1 MAFILRSNNTPPAK
15 KADPK
20 ANNLMVKEST
30 SVKVDKQIPLMS
42 EREKEGRRQT
52 QMKERQGNLSTY
64 KPQGALSK
72 VMEIAGNPL
81 TAFGYKARNE
91 QLPDNFSKGTRNTL
105 DSAVDI
111 INPVSIAKEGYNA
124 VKETGKGIYNAAK
137 GNFSEAGSN
146 LASGAVSALSVI
158 PAVMEAKTLT
168 KGIKI
173 GVSKETKLAGNAVEM
188 SISKSKPKISP
199 AKPGTRLE
207 AHETALREMEVDGNF
222 LTEIAIRNGALD
234 KVANENVKKLSE
246 KYSKSFSNKFG
257 KVASEDDL
265 ELYGRMQTASKGKKD
280 PISSFKGSINKL
292 RFEGGTKDYSAKSKK
307 LATKHGISTDYSE
320 EEKVLNNAFS
330 NKYDSRI
337 SQMPED
343 QVYLPDDHNALFYK
357 KEVAPK
363 MEKLVTKNKLKSKE
377 TFHRGDEDYKIQD
390 VWRGGKKL
398 PKGSTSFS
406 GLQVGDVWQPKK
418 FISTTLDAKE
428 AGMFGGIKSKI
439 VAPKGQSVL
448 VSNLVKG
455 GGHFHEQEVVLPSK
469 LKFKVEARTVKT
481 GLDKEKGA
489 AKGFKH
495 SIVNP
500 YVASGAIG
508 GSIMFNK
515 NKK

>member
-1 MAFILRSNNTPPAK
+1 MAFILRSNNAPTVK
-15 KADPK
+15 KVDPK
-20 ANNLMVKEST
+20 ANNLTVKEST
-30 SVKVDKQIPLMS
+30 SVRVDKQIPLMS
-42 EREKEGRRQT
+42 SREKEQRRQT
-52 QMKERQGNLSTY
+52 QMKEKQGNLSTY
-64 KPQGALSK
+64 KPQGTLNK

-91 QLPDNFSKGTRNTL
+91 QLPNNFSKGPRNAL

-124 VKETGKGIYNAAK
+124 VKETSKGIYNAAK

-146 LASGAVSALSVI
+146 LASGAISALSVL
-158 PAVMEAKTLT
+158 PAAKTAKKLT
-168 KGIKI
+168 KGVKV
-173 GVSKETKLAGNAVEM
+173 GLSKDTKLAENAVEM
-188 SISKSKPKISP
+188 TISKGNPKISKPK
-199 AKPGTRLE
+199 PGTKLE
-207 AHETALREMEVDGNF
+207 AY
-222 LTEIAIRNGALD
+222 EIAIKEQDADGFFTESSVRGSALN
-234 KVANENVKKLSE
+234 KIAEENVKKLGK
-246 KYSKSFSNKFG
+246 KYSKSFSKKFG
-257 KVASEDDL
+257 STAAEDDL

-280 PISSFKGSINKL
+280 PISSSNTVMNKL
-292 RFEGGTKDYSAKSKK
+292 RYEGFAKDYSKASKD
-307 LATKHGISTDYSE
+307 LATKHGIATEYSE

-390 VWRGGKKL
+390 VWREGKKL
-398 PKGSTSFS
+398 PKGSISFS

-469 LKFKVEARTVKT
+469 LKFKVEARTVKS
-481 GLDKEKGA
+481 GLDKEKGTA
-489 AKGFKH
+489 RGFKH

-508 GSIMFNK
+508 GSIMFNN

>member
-42 EREKEGRRQT
+42 GREKEERRRA

-111 INPVSIAKEGYNA
+111 INPVSVAKEGYNA
-124 VKETGKGIYNAAK
+124 VKETGKGIYNATK
-137 GNFSEAGSN
+137 GNFSEAGGN
-146 LASGAVSALSVI
+146 LASGVVSALSVL
-158 PAVMEAKTLT
+158 PAAKAARKLT
-168 KGIKI
+168 KGVK
-173 GVSKETKLAGNAVEM
+173 VNFSKDTKLAENTVEM
-188 SISKSKPKISP
+188 TISKGAPKISKPK
-199 AKPGTRLE
+199 PGTKLE
-207 AHETALREMEVDGNF
+207 AYETAIKEQDTDGLF
-222 LTEIAIRNGALD
+222 TESGVRGSALSKIAE
-234 KVANENVKKLSE
+234 ENVKKLGK
-246 KYSKSFSNKFG
+246 KYSKSFSKKFG
-257 KVASEDDL
+257 SVAAEDDL

-280 PISSFKGSINKL
+280 PISSSNTSMNKL
-292 RFEGGTKDYSAKSKK
+292 RYGGFAKDYSKASND
-307 LATKHGISTDYSE
+307 LAVKHGIATKYSE

-343 QVYLPDDHNALFYK
+343 QVYLPDDHNASFYK
-357 KEVAPK
+357 KEVTPK

-390 VWRGGKKL
+390 VWREGKKL
-398 PKGSTSFS
+398 PKGSTPFS

-469 LKFKVEARTVKT
+469 LKFKVEARTVKS
-481 GLDKEKGA
+481 GLDKDKGTA
-489 AKGFKH
+489 RGFKH